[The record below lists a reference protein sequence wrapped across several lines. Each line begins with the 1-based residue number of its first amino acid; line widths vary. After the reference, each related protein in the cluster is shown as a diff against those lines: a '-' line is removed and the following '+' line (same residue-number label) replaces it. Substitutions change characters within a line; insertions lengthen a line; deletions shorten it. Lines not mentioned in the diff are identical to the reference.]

1 MTKSGWEVWKFGG
14 VSLADGRAMRDAI
27 DRIQKHH
34 GPLAVVASAL
44 AGVTDLLLAGAD
56 AASRGG
62 RDEAVK
68 AAATLK
74 RKHDE
79 VAAHLLKGRRLTQS
93 LAMIDESAREYAAIC
108 GAIAVLGHL
117 TPRVR
122 DAVVARGER
131 LSAQLLAAALESE
144 GGNVAYIDADRKSV
158 V

>member
-14 VSLADGRAMRDAI
+14 VSLADGRAMRDAMT
-27 DRIQKHH
+27 RIQKHN

-68 AAATLK
+68 AAATLE

-79 VAAHLLKGRRLTQS
+79 VAAHLLKGRRLTQA
-93 LAMIDESAREYAAIC
+93 LAMIDESAREY
-108 GAIAVLGHL
+108 
-117 TPRVR
+117 
-122 DAVVARGER
+122 
-131 LSAQLLAAALESE
+131 
-144 GGNVAYIDADRKSV
+144 
-158 V
+158 